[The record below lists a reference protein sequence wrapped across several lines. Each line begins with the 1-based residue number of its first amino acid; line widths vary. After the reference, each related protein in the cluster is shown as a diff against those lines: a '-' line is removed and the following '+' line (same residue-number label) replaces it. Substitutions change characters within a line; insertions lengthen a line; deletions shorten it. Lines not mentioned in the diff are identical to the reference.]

1 MRKRARS
8 IESATAP
15 APPRSRYARW
25 RAATLASVYFLMAIH
40 IVHWKLA
47 GKSMAPLEF
56 NEVMY
61 TAELGIVTAGF
72 LFMLGAVVATAI
84 FGRFFCSWGCH
95 ILALQDLCSWLL
107 KKLHITP
114 KAVRSRLLLWVP
126 ITVAAYMFAWPQ
138 VQRIWVGKD
147 RPELRATTDAE
158 GWASFE
164 TTNFWRNLP
173 GPAIT
178 VLTFAVC
185 GFAIVYVLGSRS
197 FCAYGC
203 PYGAIFSLT
212 DRIAPGRIR
221 LKNRDCTACGTCTA
235 VCPSHVRVH
244 EELNRFGMV
253 VDPACLKD
261 LDCVSACPK
270 GNIHFGFGM
279 PSLLASPNP
288 EFTVRKTYD
297 LTWTE
302 EALALIVFLGVLFT
316 YRGLYDLIPFFLS
329 IGLGA
334 SAAFLAVMALRVLRR
349 PSVQWNRVAL
359 KLEGRL
365 MPTGITL
372 IGLVAG
378 FVLLT
383 GHSAWVHYESFIGRQ
398 AARSVLAEAPAAPQA
413 YAAAIGHL
421 SIPADWGLI
430 TTGYD
435 RSLLGELHY
444 KAAAAAFRSDDRVA
458 AEAHLVESLRHR
470 PDRPATQFELGALL
484 VSKGDPMNG
493 VRHLEIAAMLKPDY
507 ADAHYNLAV
516 AYWMMDRRAEAL
528 AAVEKALA
536 LTPSDAKTA
545 ELRAIMLESVP
556 RVDAAATR
564 P

>member
-8 IESATAP
+8 IESAASN
-15 APPRSRYARW
+15 PPPKSRYARR
-25 RAATLASVYFLMAIH
+25 RAATLASVYLLMAIH

-47 GKSMAPLEF
+47 GKSLAPLEF

-107 KKLHITP
+107 GKLHIKP

-138 VQRIWVGKD
+138 VQRVWVDKT
-147 RPELRATTDAE
+147 RPALRTTTDAE

-164 TTNFWRNLP
+164 TSNFWRNLP
-173 GPAIT
+173 GPVIT
-178 VLTFAVC
+178 VLTFVVC

-197 FCAYGC
+197 FCTYGC

-221 LKNRDCTACGTCTA
+221 LKNKDCVACGTCTA

-261 LDCVSACPK
+261 LDCVSACP
-270 GNIHFGFGM
+270 NQNVYFGFGM
-279 PSLLASPNP
+279 PSLFAMPRADVP
-288 EFTVRKTYD
+288 VRRHYD
-297 LTWTE
+297 LSWPE
-302 EALALIVFLGVLFT
+302 DALALTVFVTVLFT

-334 SAAFLAVMALRVLRR
+334 IAAYVAVMGLRVLRR
-349 PSVQWNRVAL
+349 TSVQWNRVPL
-359 KLEGRL
+359 KLEGRRTAAGTAL
-365 MPTGITL
+365 L
-372 IGLVAG
+372 SLVAG
-378 FVLLT
+378 LAVLT
-383 GHSAWVHYESFIGRQ
+383 IHSAWVHYETFAGRQ
-398 AARSVLAEAPAAPQA
+398 AALLVLAKTPPSPEA
-413 YAAAIGHL
+413 YASAIGQL
-421 SIPADWGLI
+421 SLPVSWGLLA
-430 TTGYD
+430 TGYD
-435 RSLLGELHY
+435 RSLLAELHY
-444 KAAAAAFRSDDRVA
+444 KAAAAAFRSEDRAA

-484 VSKGDPMNG
+484 VSKGDALNG
-493 VRHLEIAAMLKPDY
+493 IRHLQIAATLQPDY

-516 AYWMMDRRAEAL
+516 AFWMMDRRTDAL
-528 AAVEKALA
+528 AAIARAFA
-536 LTPSDAKTA
+536 LTPTDQKTA
-545 ELRAIMLESVP
+545 ELRTIMLETVRDTGAVP
-556 RVDAAATR
+556 AR